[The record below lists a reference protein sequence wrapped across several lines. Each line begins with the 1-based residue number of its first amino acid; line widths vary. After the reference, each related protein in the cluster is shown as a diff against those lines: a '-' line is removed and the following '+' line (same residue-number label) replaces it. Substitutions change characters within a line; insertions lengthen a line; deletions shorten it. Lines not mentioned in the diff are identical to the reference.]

1 MTENSVVIS
10 ITIRVSE
17 REVKIENEIGIG
29 DMEEGIQGIMLEGG
43 QQALGMGINSISM
56 RRDSFPWVT
65 RPAGIY

>member
-1 MTENSVVIS
+1 
-10 ITIRVSE
+10 VSE